1 MQFNALIYQI
11 FLPRNNLLLYVLVYN
26 AFLLQVFP
34 QAQ

>member
-1 MQFNALIYQI
+1 MQFSTLIYQI
-11 FLPRNNLLLYVLVYN
+11 FVPRNNLLLHVLVYN